1 MGWLSDEEQ
10 QLLRSQQ
17 GIGSALAKIAS
28 GLEQLEQDQAA
39 GFKRVDHKL
48 DVLHDELGIIN
59 GKLDSLLA
67 DVEPPPPDT
76 SAAGFVVSV
85 TILNSQGE
93 TTMAKAAKATIDF
106 QVLDSGKV
114 LFTASVVD
122 AAGNPPNPPGLP
134 AGTATPVWTSSDP
147 TILAVAS
154 DAASLAAL
162 TPPIVDPTGLTAVG
176 TPVKLGTGVV
186 VSVSAAPPTGAALTG
201 SANPVDVEAGPAAA
215 LVVAEQ

>member
-1 MGWLSDEEQ
+1 MGWLSDEER
-10 QLLRSQQ
+10 QLLKSMQ
-17 GIGSALAKIAS
+17 GFGSILAKIVAE
-28 GLEQLEQDQAA
+28 LEDLDADQTKA
-39 GFKRVDHKL
+39 FKLIDHKL
-48 DVLHDELGIIN
+48 DVLHDELGVIN
-59 GKLDSLLA
+59 GKLDQLLL
-67 DVEPPPPDT
+67 DVEPSPLSP
-76 SAAGFVVSV
+76 AVGFVVSV

-93 TTMAKAAKATIDF
+93 ATMAKATKAAVDF

-154 DAASLAAL
+154 DAATLAAL
-162 TPPIVDPTGLTAVG
+162 TPPVVDPTGLTAVG
-176 TPVKLGTGVV
+176 TPVALGTGVV